1 MDWFFSWTSKL
12 VSDPKF
18 HTFAKKIPLLKKLVA
33 SDGRQIYDLVSGFV
47 YSQVLLAMVELKLF
61 EYLLPGKKS
70 ISELSDFCEIESEKI
85 LLLCNAATAI
95 GLLRRKGSSSY
106 SLTRLGAAIEGVAGL
121 KDMIAHHKI
130 FYSDLRDPVELLRG
144 NFETELKD
152 FWSYVGS
159 GKKITDGQAAI
170 YSSLMGSSQH
180 IVAEETLNLVQLK
193 KCKHLID
200 IGGGN
205 GTFLS
210 EVRRR
215 YKGLNLTLFDLP
227 SVIKAAQEK
236 MEQGDFTKDI
246 NLISGDFFND
256 KFPEGGDVIF
266 FNRVLYDHDDST
278 VVLLLSKAF
287 AALNPGGCVVISEPM
302 AGFKSPTRSGDAYFG
317 FYTLAMT
324 SGKPR
329 NHHQHSEFLR
339 GAGFEA
345 IESLRSVNSFVTS
358 VVVAKKPYK

>member
-106 SLTRLGAAIEGVAGL
+106 ALTRLGAAIEGVAGL

-159 GKKITDGQAAI
+159 GNKITDGQAAT

-193 KCKHLID
+193 KFKHLVD

-215 YKGLNLTLFDLP
+215 PAARTGASWWMRCRTSLMCHPTARLP
-227 SVIKAAQEK
+227 S
-236 MEQGDFTKDI
+236 
-246 NLISGDFFND
+246 
-256 KFPEGGDVIF
+256 
-266 FNRVLYDHDDST
+266 ST
-278 VVLLLSKAF
+278 A
-287 AALNPGGCVVISEPM
+287 
-302 AGFKSPTRSGDAYFG
+302 
-317 FYTLAMT
+317 
-324 SGKPR
+324 
-329 NHHQHSEFLR
+329 
-339 GAGFEA
+339 
-345 IESLRSVNSFVTS
+345 
-358 VVVAKKPYK
+358 